1 MLRTASLALVPVS
14 LLSLAGII
22 SAGDTGEFFNPECDS
37 PPGSRVKFHHGK
49 QWPLEPRLCAPSEP
63 CIHRYHTA
71 HYWPD
76 PYRWQ
81 DRGSVRQHFAAQALA
96 GWTTNTTLYDQHFD
110 SETQELNESGR
121 QHLKWILLYAPPSR
135 RCPWVQVADTQEMNQ
150 ARLASVQA
158 AATAMVGP
166 NCPAIALRVCQ
177 PYGGSAQEVDL
188 VRRSYLESIPVP
200 RVSYTPQ
207 HGSSTG
213 GGSSTGPG
221 GGGST
226 PQGGR

>member
-1 MLRTASLALVPVS
+1 MFRIASLTLLSVS
-14 LLSLAGII
+14 LLSLAGTLV
-22 SAGDTGEFFNPECDS
+22 ADEATREFWDPECDS
-37 PPGSRVKFHHGK
+37 FPGSRVKYHKAK

-63 CIHRYHTA
+63 FCHRYHTA

-81 DRGSVRQHFAAQALA
+81 DRGSVRAHFAIQAAA

-110 SETQELNESGR
+110 QETQELNEAGR
-121 QHLKWILLYAPPSR
+121 VHLKWILLYAPPQR
-135 RCPWVQVADTQEMNQ
+135 RYPWVQTADTQQSNQ

-158 AATAMVGP
+158 EATALVGA
-166 NCPAIALRVCQ
+166 NCPAIALRICQ

-200 RVSYTPQ
+200 RVSYTAQ
-207 HGSSTG
+207 QGSSTG
-213 GGSSTGPG
+213 SSG
-221 GGGST
+221 GGGQS
-226 PQGGR
+226 PQGGK